1 MQNNFVTLNTASAA
15 ANGIA
20 YVKFFS
26 RSHYSV
32 IRVYDEGNSVT
43 ETDPGVTPA
52 IEAVVSDHGLIS
64 IMAIFEFH
72 HRLNLPNSIIRKI
85 LSPV

>member
-1 MQNNFVTLNTASAA
+1 MQNNFFTLNTASAA
-15 ANGIA
+15 ANGIGYA
-20 YVKFFS
+20 KFFS

-52 IEAVVSDHGLIS
+52 IEAVVSDQS
-64 IMAIFEFH
+64 DC
-72 HRLNLPNSIIRKI
+72 
-85 LSPV
+85 V